1 MKLLR
6 LKENDKSLVSD
17 VFNFLSDLQNEYG
30 DFKQWFHEK
39 VIPGLTRE
47 KRIVYVV
54 KDRDTV
60 VAVLI
65 LKNAEEKKICTLR
78 VAKNYRRQGLA
89 TWLLKIAFR
98 ELQCAKPIITVSSY
112 HINEFDPLLKKNG
125 FSLYMEYANYY
136 KDGISEY
143 AFNGPLNENLLQRFC
158 A

>member
-1 MKLLR
+1 MELLR
-6 LKENDKSLVSD
+6 LKEHDISLTSD
-17 VFNFLSDLQNEYG
+17 IFNFLSDLQNEYS
-30 DFKQWFHEK
+30 DFKQWFYNK

-47 KRIVYVV
+47 ERIVYVV

-65 LKNAEEKKICTLR
+65 LKKAEEKKICTLR
-78 VAKNYRRQGLA
+78 VAQNYRRQGLA

-98 ELQCAKPIITVSSY
+98 ELQCENPIITVSSY
-112 HINEFDPLLKKNG
+112 HIKEFEPLLRRNG
-125 FSLYMEYANYY
+125 FVPYMQYTNYY

-143 AFNGPLNENLLQRFC
+143 AFNGPLNENLFQWFC